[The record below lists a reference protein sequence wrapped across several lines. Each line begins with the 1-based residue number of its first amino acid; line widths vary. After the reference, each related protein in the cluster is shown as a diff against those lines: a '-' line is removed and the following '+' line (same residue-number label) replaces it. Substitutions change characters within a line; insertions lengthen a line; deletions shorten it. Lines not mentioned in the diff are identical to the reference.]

1 MVQGLKWILRTNVP
15 RGTTLAR
22 GVGSWH
28 LPIVCTHNTT
38 ATTSI
43 SLTHTRYSMA
53 MPTVS
58 PLSLLCWPALKPYRY
73 LAHDCTA
80 ARPRRTARSRCSLG
94 GVSRQPS
101 AWSRNVAL
109 APPPPADE
117 PKAGLSSRATATS
130 RASRRPQCSQYVST
144 RSLPSP
150 VAVAPA
156 SVVVSLR
163 SQRQWH
169 EAHAWYLVDASR
181 TRQRACHGRAEGGGG
196 ASRVEA

>member
-1 MVQGLKWILRTNVP
+1 
-15 RGTTLAR
+15 
-22 GVGSWH
+22 
-28 LPIVCTHNTT
+28 
-38 ATTSI
+38 
-43 SLTHTRYSMA
+43 
-53 MPTVS
+53 
-58 PLSLLCWPALKPYRY
+58 
-73 LAHDCTA
+73 
-80 ARPRRTARSRCSLG
+80 
-94 GVSRQPS
+94 
-101 AWSRNVAL
+101 VAL

-117 PKAGLSSRATATS
+117 PKADLSSRATATS

-169 EAHAWYLVDASR
+169 EAHVWYLVDASR

-196 ASRVEA
+196 ASRVEAEASTG